1 MRWEF
6 SYVHYLAHAWPRGA
20 LCRAAPRR
28 ARPRMALYE
37 VPWPTCMKNHHQN
50 QNTAWRRGV
59 GGKTAVTADVGE
71 SRPRDHQQGGRHET
85 LIQCWFNNGPASAT
99 LSHHYISTGDCLE
112 KGEGTGDGGGAP
124 CQQGQ
129 TVPANQSGDL
139 SGTEILFVLGFL
151 PPPPLVSP
159 LPLPSSVTTPLL
171 HTHCFHCQPGR
182 GSLPTG
188 RGGSLLTER
197 DTTDKPQTLCISKS
211 QLYQGGYDTEYWVP
225 NMDWRPTLHCREC
238 NSLVISRNVE

>member
-1 MRWEF
+1 M
-6 SYVHYLAHAWPRGA
+6 
-20 LCRAAPRR
+20 
-28 ARPRMALYE
+28 
-37 VPWPTCMKNHHQN
+37 
-50 QNTAWRRGV
+50 

-99 LSHHYISTGDCLE
+99 LSHYYISTGDCLE
-112 KGEGTGDGGGAP
+112 KGEGPGGGGGAP

-139 SGTEILFVLGFL
+139 SGTEILFVLGFSAPSPRQ
-151 PPPPLVSP
+151 PPTPPLVCHHPPSP
-159 LPLPSSVTTPLL
+159 HTLFSLPANL
-171 HTHCFHCQPGR
+171 

-211 QLYQGGYDTEYWVP
+211 QLYQGGYDTEY
-225 NMDWRPTLHCREC
+225 
-238 NSLVISRNVE
+238 